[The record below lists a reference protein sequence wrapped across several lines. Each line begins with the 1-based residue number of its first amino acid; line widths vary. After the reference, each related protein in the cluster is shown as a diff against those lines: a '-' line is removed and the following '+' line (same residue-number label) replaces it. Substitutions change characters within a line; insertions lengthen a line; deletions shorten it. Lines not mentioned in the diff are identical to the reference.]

1 VVAVASAVQLSGIAD
16 RIGMAQTTQAI
27 QAKTLDYFFSLK
39 NNHEVHFQPIVE
51 LATGHLYE
59 FECLF
64 RPVMPMLPH
73 SVSAIVQA
81 AIDTGRSVELDA
93 FIVRLILQRM
103 KLLAQEPA
111 DASGDR
117 PWPVHLA
124 INFTPASL
132 LDPRFEATT
141 LVELVRETGF
151 SPSQITLEVTEQQA
165 VSDVVPLKRQV
176 RALRRLGFGFAVDD
190 AGAGYASFT
199 LVAALRPSI
208 IKIDRQIVTGIRLDD
223 AKQALVEAFV
233 SFGRR
238 IGAQLVAEGIETRSD
253 LATLMDLGVE
263 FGQGYLIG
271 RPEPEPV
278 APRHNQVL
286 RLAGARRRLA
296 ASAAV
301 VAGSDGGGALIPF
314 EPADIEELAA
324 LAVAD

>member
-1 VVAVASAVQLSGIAD
+1 G
-16 RIGMAQTTQAI
+16 R
-27 QAKTLDYFFSLK
+27 
-39 NNHEVHFQPIVE
+39 
-51 LATGHLYE
+51 LYE

-103 KLLAQEPA
+103 KQLAQPPVDPSE
-111 DASGDR
+111 DR

-132 LDPRFEATT
+132 LDERFEATT

-165 VSDVVPLKRQV
+165 VSDVRPLKRQV

-208 IKIDRQIVTGIRLDD
+208 IKIDRQIVTGIRL
-223 AKQALVEAFV
+223 
-233 SFGRR
+233 
-238 IGAQLVAEGIETRSD
+238 
-253 LATLMDLGVE
+253 
-263 FGQGYLIG
+263 
-271 RPEPEPV
+271 
-278 APRHNQVL
+278 
-286 RLAGARRRLA
+286 
-296 ASAAV
+296 
-301 VAGSDGGGALIPF
+301 
-314 EPADIEELAA
+314 
-324 LAVAD
+324 